1 MSGVGVY
8 TMRFFSTLLLLAL
21 TGCGQENPSQN
32 QPGDASSV
40 SPVPFPG
47 LLSPLANL
55 PAAEKPHFYAGKAL
69 AEQPWVKAP
78 TATDARDGL
87 GPLYNARSCVAC
99 HSNGGRGAL
108 PENKDESL
116 FSAVLRLSIPG
127 ENLRSGAVPEPNYGN
142 QIQTQSISLQH
153 QLGLPL
159 RADGITAE
167 AAVYID
173 WQAYPFTY
181 PDGSTVALR
190 KPEFRLQQLAY
201 GALHPGTLFSLR
213 NAPQMAGTG
222 LLEAIPAADIL
233 ALQDPDD
240 SNHDGISGRANQV
253 YNPSSQRLEPGRFG
267 HKANLASVEH
277 TVAAAFLNDIGINNP
292 LFPAQNC
299 TTAQKTCA
307 SAPSGNNAAGF
318 ELPADLLA
326 LVTNFTRHLG
336 VIAYRQPPSADGQV
350 LFEQL
355 KCTACHQSSFT
366 TAAGPD
372 PLHGQ
377 RIHPYTDLL
386 LHDMGP
392 ALADGRNDFLASGSE
407 WRTAPL
413 WGVGLNK
420 DINGHMYLLHDGRA
434 ASVEEAIL
442 WHGGEASASRAAFI
456 ALTAGQRSVLLEFV
470 ESL

>member
-1 MSGVGVY
+1 
-8 TMRFFSTLLLLAL
+8 MRFLSPLLVLLLSA
-21 TGCGQENPSQN
+21 CSQEKAAQQN
-32 QPGDASSV
+32 QPGDATSV
-40 SPVPFPG
+40 SPVPFAS
-47 LLSPLANL
+47 LLKPVANL
-55 PAAEKPHFYAGKAL
+55 NTADKPAFFAGKAL

-108 PENKDESL
+108 PENKDENL
-116 FSAVLRLSIPG
+116 FSAVLRLSRPG
-127 ENLRSGAVPEPNYGN
+127 ENARIGVVPEPNYGN
-142 QIQTQSISLQH
+142 QIQTQSISLEH
-153 QLGLPL
+153 QLGLPP
-159 RADGITAE
+159 RADGIAAE
-167 AAVYID
+167 ARVLIE
-173 WQAYPFTY
+173 WQAAPFTY
-181 PDGSTVALR
+181 ADGNTVALR
-190 KPEFRLQQLAY
+190 KPVFHIQQLAY
-201 GALHPGTLFSLR
+201 GPLQNGTLFSLR

-233 ALQDPDD
+233 ALQDEHD
-240 SNHDGISGRANQV
+240 SNQDGISGRANEV
-253 YNPSSQRLEPGRFG
+253 YDPALGRSSLGRFG

-277 TVAAAFLNDIGINNP
+277 TVAAAFLNDIGISNP

-299 TTAQKTCA
+299 TAAQKTCA
-307 SAPSGNNAAGF
+307 SAPTGNNAQGL

-326 LVTNFTRHLG
+326 LVSNFTRHLG
-336 VIAYRQPPSADGQV
+336 VMAYRQQPSAEGAK
-350 LFEQL
+350 LFAEL
-355 KCTACHQSSFT
+355 NCSACHHGSFT
-366 TAAGPD
+366 TAQGKGP
-372 PLHGQ
+372 LNGQ

-392 ALADGRNDFLASGSE
+392 ELADGRSDYLATGSE

-420 DINGHMYLLHDGRA
+420 TINGHMYLLHDGRA

-456 ALTAGQRSVLLEFV
+456 ALAAGQRSALLEFV